1 MASFLFRTFGDSIY
15 SRGWPFL
22 TRNSSFIDHSI
33 GFLRPNKILIDEGY
47 FYSTDDSPKWNK
59 DSRNSLNDSSPRLN
73 KWNRANS
80 SRHSSDSQYKQKW
93 NRDSNSS
100 SQQHKPRWD
109 EDNDSFSK
117 YESDEQPKPRW
128 NKGNNSTSNYSS
140 DPLQKPNWNQVNKSH
155 TKHKFNKGVSNKCS
169 DYSSDPEPAPEWY
182 RESNPSN
189 YSSEL
194 PPSSTDVNDED
205 QEADSDLLY
214 IDERE
219 NFGLI
224 SRTNQIFTE
233 KYEHDEGDKKEQ
245 EFLEKKPLRLQQ
257 LSTKKYSDL
266 IKYHIENK
274 RIKEALDVLDVR
286 MLKEDRV
293 KPEAYIYNLTIGA
306 CAEVGYTKKAFM
318 LYNDMKK
325 RGLKVNGGIYTS
337 LFSACARSPWKEDG
351 LARAN
356 HLRNLMLEKNI
367 EPNLTNYNAMIKVY
381 GRCGDLQTAFE
392 IVDEMCSKNIK
403 IRVHT
408 FNFLLQSCITDR
420 KAGFR
425 HALLTWRKM
434 LNFKER
440 PNIYTFNLML
450 RCIKDCGIGDRESE
464 QKMISEIL
472 SSNPMMLPKH
482 SHNQEAFQ
490 LLESGQHNS
499 SEKATVLDQDLVQL
513 GGQDV
518 VEKHLPISI
527 SELSENQLPN
537 LLSRNPS
544 LNGVLAMGEIK
555 TMEDRFMLTG
565 GAEGIFTEMVAA
577 NVTPDIKT
585 ITQMLSVQPSTL
597 ENENKLLDILKLQQI
612 KPDINFYNVLIKKRC
627 YRFDYES
634 AKVCSEQNNFKTA
647 FKIITFNKCRL
658 FFAGR
663 KTIDR
668 GREQSSEKETVLGI
682 QTSSHAR
689 YHYLRGVGFVL

>member
-1 MASFLFRTFGDSIY
+1 MASFLFRSLGDSIY

-22 TRNSSFIDHSI
+22 TRNIPFIDHSI
-33 GFLRPNKILIDEGY
+33 GFLHPNKRMLDKGVL
-47 FYSTDDSPKWNK
+47 YSTEDTPKWNK
-59 DSRNSLNDSSPRLN
+59 DSRNSLNNSSPRLN
-73 KWNRANS
+73 KWDRNNIS
-80 SRHSSDSQYKQKW
+80 SRHSLDSQHKPTW
-93 NRDSNSS
+93 NRDSNNSQRYSS
-100 SQQHKPRWD
+100 DKHKPRWNENKISSSKYSD
-109 EDNDSFSK
+109 RPQKPGFSK
-117 YESDEQPKPRW
+117 FASDEQQKSRW
-128 NKGNNSTSNYSS
+128 NKGNNSASSS
-140 DPLQKPNWNQVNKSH
+140 DPPQKPNWNRDNKSSH
-155 TKHKFNKGVSNKCS
+155 TKHKYGVSNKSS

-182 RESNPSN
+182 QEKNPIN
-189 YSSEL
+189 YSSKL
-194 PPSSTDVNDED
+194 PSSSTNINED
-205 QEADSDLLY
+205 QEPDSDLLY

-233 KYEHDEGDKKEQ
+233 KYEHDEDDKKEQ

-257 LSTKKYSDL
+257 LSTKKYSDI

-274 RIKEALDVLDVR
+274 RFKEALDVLEVR

-337 LFSACARSPWKEDG
+337 LFSACARSPWKDDG
-351 LARAN
+351 LSRAN

-392 IVDEMCSKNIK
+392 IVDEMCSKKIK

-450 RCIKDCGIGDRESE
+450 RCIKECGIGNRESE
-464 QKMISEIL
+464 QNMISEIL
-472 SSNPMMLPKH
+472 SSNPIMLPTH
-482 SHNQEAFQ
+482 SHIQETFPQ
-490 LLESGQHNS
+490 LESGQHNT
-499 SEKATVLDQDLVQL
+499 SEKQLVLDIDQDLV
-513 GGQDV
+513 GQVDA
-518 VEKHLPISI
+518 EKHLPIPI
-527 SELSENQLPN
+527 SGLSENQLPN

-544 LNGVLAMGEIK
+544 LNGVLAIGEIK

-565 GAEGIFTEMVAA
+565 GIEGFFTEMVAS

-597 ENENKLLDILKLQQI
+597 ENENKLLDILKLQEI

-634 AKVCSEQNNFKTA
+634 AKVCSEKISLKKNILMTLNIKINFV
-647 FKIITFNKCRL
+647 C
-658 FFAGR
+658 FFFR
-663 KTIDR
+663 P
-668 GREQSSEKETVLGI
+668 
-682 QTSSHAR
+682 
-689 YHYLRGVGFVL
+689 